1 MGERMITYSRCKH
14 ILATMG
20 YETENFTEDFYEN
33 YTAERIK
40 MKGTDPYREQ
50 ELFSNAKQ
58 DTFWRQKSAVQTI
71 ESILNEDR
79 ESFRLYE
86 RYIKE
91 MAKNAPY
98 SKRIMIER
106 KITNAAKFIA
116 SRTLLI
122 GVPFLVAYFILG
134 KNLMLAGMSVALT
147 IVAYRFL
154 QTTKSAATA
163 AYHDAKRD
171 MANKNKGDK

>member
-1 MGERMITYSRCKH
+1 MITYSRCKH
-14 ILATMG
+14 ILSTMG

-33 YTAERIK
+33 YIAERIN

-50 ELFSNAKQ
+50 ELFTNTKQ
-58 DTFWRQKSAVQTI
+58 DSFWRQKSAVQAI
-71 ESILNEDR
+71 ESILSEDS

-91 MAKNAPY
+91 MEKKSPY

-106 KITNAAKFIA
+106 KITNAAKYLAYRIP
-116 SRTLLI
+116 LI

-134 KNLMLAGMSVALT
+134 RNLMLAGMSVALT
-147 IVAYRFL
+147 IVVYRFL
-154 QTTKSAATA
+154 QTTKSAVSA
-163 AYHDAKRD
+163 AFRDVKRD
-171 MANKNKGDK
+171 MEERNREDK